1 MNKSELRKF
10 MVNKRSRIPAKVRTE
25 KSKVIIDK
33 LRSLQVYND
42 AKFILVYVSF
52 RSEVETHSFINQ
64 ALRDGKRIAVPLT
77 ISEGKLLLPCEI
89 SNLDDLVPRT
99 LGILEPDKNNI
110 KEISSKDID
119 LAVVPGLAF
128 DLYGNRLGFGAGY
141 YDRFL
146 PNLRKD
152 AITIG
157 VCFDEQ
163 LVEQLPVEVFDV
175 PLDGVLTNLELIQAK
190 RLDPTS
196 RRPLL

>member
-1 MNKSELRKF
+1 MNKFELRSY
-10 MVNKRSRIPAKVRTE
+10 MVNKRSRITAKIRTE
-25 KSKVIIDK
+25 KSEIIINK
-33 LRSLQVYND
+33 LRSLQVYLD
-42 AKFILVYVSF
+42 AKLILVYVSF

-77 ISEGKLLLPCEI
+77 ISDGKLLLPCEI
-89 SNLDDLVPRT
+89 FSLDDLAPRT
-99 LGILEPDKNNI
+99 LGILEPDKNNTN
-110 KEISSKDID
+110 EVNRKDID

-128 DLYGNRLGFGAGY
+128 DLHGNRLGFGAGY

-146 PNLRKD
+146 PSLRKD

-175 PLDGVLTNLELIQAK
+175 PLDGVLTNLELIQTN
-190 RLDPTS
+190 RHN
-196 RRPLL
+196 

>member
-1 MNKSELRKF
+1 MNKFELRSY
-10 MVNKRSRIPAKVRTE
+10 MVNKRSRITAKIRTE
-25 KSKVIIDK
+25 KSEIIINK
-33 LRSLQVYND
+33 LRSLQVYLD
-42 AKFILVYVSF
+42 AKLILVYVSF

-77 ISEGKLLLPCEI
+77 ISDAKLLLPCEI
-89 SNLDDLVPRT
+89 FSLDDLAPRT
-99 LGILEPDKNNI
+99 LGILEPDKNNTN
-110 KEISSKDID
+110 EVNRKDID

-128 DLYGNRLGFGAGY
+128 DLHGNRLGFGAGY

-146 PNLRKD
+146 PSLRKD

-175 PLDGVLTNLELIQAK
+175 PLDGVLTNLELIQTN
-190 RLDPTS
+190 RQ
-196 RRPLL
+196 

>member
-1 MNKSELRKF
+1 MNKFELRSY
-10 MVNKRSRIPAKVRTE
+10 MVNKRSRITAKIRTE
-25 KSKVIIDK
+25 KSEIIMNK
-33 LRSLQVYND
+33 LRSLQVYLD
-42 AKFILVYVSF
+42 AKLILVYVSF

-77 ISEGKLLLPCEI
+77 ISDAKLLLPCEI
-89 SNLDDLVPRT
+89 FSLDDLAPRT
-99 LGILEPDKNNI
+99 LGILEPDKNNTN
-110 KEISSKDID
+110 EVNRKDID

-128 DLYGNRLGFGAGY
+128 DLHGNRLGFGAGY

-146 PNLRKD
+146 PSLRKD

-175 PLDGVLTNLELIQAK
+175 PLDGVLTNLELIQTN
-190 RLDPTS
+190 RHN
-196 RRPLL
+196 

>member
-1 MNKSELRKF
+1 MNKFELRSY
-10 MVNKRSRIPAKVRTE
+10 MVNKRSRITAKIRTE
-25 KSKVIIDK
+25 KSEIIINK
-33 LRSLQVYND
+33 LRSLQVYLD
-42 AKFILVYVSF
+42 AKLILVYVSF

-77 ISEGKLLLPCEI
+77 ISDAKLLLPCEI
-89 SNLDDLVPRT
+89 FSLDDLAPRT
-99 LGILEPDKNNI
+99 LGILEPDKNNTN
-110 KEISSKDID
+110 EVNRKDID

-128 DLYGNRLGFGAGY
+128 DLHGNRLGFGAGY

-146 PNLRKD
+146 PSLRKD

-175 PLDGVLTNLELIQAK
+175 PLDGVLTNLELIQTN
-190 RLDPTS
+190 RHN
-196 RRPLL
+196 